1 MQPIASLL
9 IATCLFVG
17 LHFALSAARE
27 PVMARVG
34 SGPFR
39 GLYSLLAI
47 AAFIWMIVAYRAAD
61 ATALWPQ
68 AAWSRWLAVVVMSLA
83 AIFLVCGFATPNPTA
98 VGGERLLAQGAAA
111 RGIFKVTRHPVL
123 WAIALWA
130 AVHLIANGT
139 DAALIFF
146 GGLLTLSL
154 GGIAHIEAKRAAE
167 PGWQQLAATS
177 SVIPFV
183 AVAEGRARGWLPELG
198 WWRVALGIAVYLVF
212 LFGHRHVI
220 GLPILN

>member
-1 MQPIASLL
+1 MQPITSLL
-9 IATCLFVG
+9 IAACLFVG
-17 LHFALSAARE
+17 LHFALSAARQ
-27 PVMARVG
+27 PIMARIG

-47 AAFIWMIVAYRAAD
+47 AAFIWMIMAYRAAD
-61 ATALWPQ
+61 ATALWPN
-68 AAWSRWLAVVVMSLA
+68 AAWSRWLAVVVMALA
-83 AIFLVCGFATPNPTA
+83 TIFLVCGFATPNPTA

-130 AVHLIANGT
+130 GVHLIANGT

-146 GGLLTLSL
+146 GGLLILSL
-154 GGIAHIEAKRAAE
+154 GGMAHIEAKHAAE
-167 PGWQQLAATS
+167 PGWQQLAANS
-177 SVIPFV
+177 SAIPFV
-183 AVAEGRARGWLPELG
+183 AVLEGRARGWLSELG
-198 WWRVALGIAVYLVF
+198 WWRVALAIAVYLVF

-220 GLPILN
+220 GVPVIY